1 MRATAWSHPGLRH
14 TRRVIV
20 APAPSPA
27 STPGPAGRLAGLSAE
42 DASRR
47 LRAEGPNELPRAP
60 RRTLWRIALEAAR
73 DPMSQLLVAGVVVYL
88 LLGDAREALVL
99 LAFVAVTIGI
109 SVVQQGRTERVLQ
122 TLRDL
127 ASPRALVLRG
137 GERVRIAGR
146 EVVRGDLMLLG
157 EGDRVPADGR
167 LAEAADL
174 QLDESLL
181 TGESVPVAR
190 APGDAVHAGTLV
202 VRGQGLAEVTA
213 TGARSQMGRI
223 GQALGS
229 IVTPP
234 TPLTLETRRLVR
246 VAAIAGAGVSLL
258 FLLIFGL
265 TRGDWLG
272 ALLAGITLA
281 MSMLP
286 EEFPLVL
293 TVFMA
298 MGAWRLSHARVLSRR
313 PATIEALGAATVL
326 CTDKTGT
333 LTHNRMAVAELAI
346 PADGGLA
353 LWRADGAAPG
363 LPETFH
369 GIVDAAVLASAAE
382 PHDPME
388 RAFHDLRRAALDA
401 DHEHED
407 WALVH
412 AFGLRPELLAVSQ
425 VWAVPGE
432 DLHTVAAKGA
442 PEAIAALCRLDGA
455 RHAAWTAAA
464 HEMAGRGL
472 RVLAVARAAHRRG
485 DPAAAGGGWPAS
497 PHGFDFEPLGL
508 VGLADPLR
516 AEVPAAVR
524 ECRAAGVRVAM
535 VTGDHPATALAI
547 ARQAGIDTA
556 GGVLTGAE
564 VEALDDA
571 ALRARAA
578 GTSVFARVMPAQK
591 LRLVQAFRAAGEVV
605 AMTGDGVNDAPALK
619 AAHIGIAM
627 GQRGTDVA
635 REASSLVLLQDDF
648 GAIVQGLRLGR
659 RILDNVRKAMVF
671 IVAVH
676 VPIAGL
682 ALLPLLLGTPPMF
695 TPIHIAFLELLI
707 DPVCSIVFESEP
719 EEDDVMARPPRDPA
733 APVLSRGLLGL
744 GLLQGGAAL
753 TATAALYLAGLHL
766 GWEAEF
772 VRAAVFTA
780 LVACLVALILANRSF
795 SAPWWASMRRP
806 NPALWGVLAA
816 TAAMLAA
823 ALGLPALR
831 ELFRFAPPD
840 ATALGAALGLG
851 ALLLLALEWI
861 ERRRALGEV
870 SGVRRRSPPSAPVP

>member
-1 MRATAWSHPGLRH
+1 MSQ
-14 TRRVIV
+14 
-20 APAPSPA
+20 PAP
-27 STPGPAGRLAGLSAE
+27 GLSAE
-42 DASRR
+42 EAARR
-47 LRAEGPNELPRAP
+47 LHAEGPNELPRGP
-60 RRTLWRIALEAAR
+60 QRTLWRIALEAAR

-122 TLRDL
+122 TLREL
-127 ASPRALVLRG
+127 ASPRALVLRS
-137 GERVRIAGR
+137 GERLRIAGR

-157 EGDRVPADGR
+157 EGDRVPADGV
-167 LAEAADL
+167 LLDAADL

-181 TGESVPVAR
+181 TGESVPVTKAG
-190 APGDAVHAGTLV
+190 ADTVHGGTLV

-246 VAAIAGAGVSLL
+246 LAALVGAGVSLL
-258 FLLIFGL
+258 FVVIFGL

-333 LTHNRMAVAELAI
+333 LTHNRMAVAELAV
-346 PADGGLA
+346 PNDGGLVA
-353 LWRADGAAPG
+353 WRADTSGPG
-363 LPETFH
+363 LPEGFH
-369 GIVDAAVLASAAE
+369 ALIDAAVLASAVE

-388 RAFHDLRRAALDA
+388 QAFHTLGRAELDA
-401 DHEHED
+401 AHGHDG
-407 WALVH
+407 WSLVH

-442 PEAIAALCRLDGA
+442 PEAIAALCRLDA
-455 RHAAWTAAA
+455 PRHAAWTAAA
-464 HEMAGRGL
+464 HAMAERGL

-485 DPAAAGGGWPAS
+485 DPSAPNGGWPPS
-497 PHGFDFEPLGL
+497 PHGFEFEPLGL

-535 VTGDHPATALAI
+535 ITGDHPATALAI
-547 ARQAGIDTA
+547 ARQAGIATEA
-556 GGVLTGAE
+556 GVLTGTE
-564 VEALDDA
+564 IDALDDA
-571 ALRARAA
+571 ALGELAARV
-578 GTSVFARVMPAQK
+578 SVFARVMPAQK

-671 IVAVH
+671 ILAVH

-695 TPIHIAFLELLI
+695 SPIHIAFLELLI

-744 GLLQGGAAL
+744 GLAQGGAAL
-753 TATAALYLAGLHL
+753 AVTTALYLTGLHL
-766 GWEAEF
+766 GWDADL
-772 VRAAVFTA
+772 VRASVFTA
-780 LVACLVALILANRSF
+780 LVACLIALILANRSF
-795 SAPWWASMRRP
+795 SAPWWLSMRRR

-823 ALGLPALR
+823 ALGLAPLR
-831 ELFRFAPPD
+831 ELFRFAAPD
-840 ATALGAALGLG
+840 WAVLAAALGLA
-851 ALLLLALEWI
+851 ALLLVALEWI
-861 ERRRALGEV
+861 ERRRALGL
-870 SGVRRRSPPSAPVP
+870 SR

>member
-1 MRATAWSHPGLRH
+1 MPAPGL
-14 TRRVIV
+14 
-20 APAPSPA
+20 SPEEA
-27 STPGPAGRLAGLSAE
+27 AL
-42 DASRR
+42 R

-190 APGDAVHAGTLV
+190 APGDPVHAGTLV

-246 VAAIAGAGVSLL
+246 VAAIAGAAVSLL
-258 FLLIFGL
+258 FLLAFGL

-333 LTHNRMAVAELAI
+333 LTHNRMAVAELAV
-346 PADGGLA
+346 PGADGLA
-353 LWRADGAAPG
+353 VWRADTGPAG
-363 LPETFH
+363 LPEGFH
-369 GIVDAAVLASAAE
+369 ALLDAAVLASAAE

-388 RAFHDLRRAALDA
+388 RAFHDLHRAALDPA
-401 DHEHED
+401 HGHDG

-442 PEAIAALCRLDGA
+442 PEAVAALCRLDA
-455 RHAAWTAAA
+455 PRHAAWSAAA

-472 RVLAVARAAHRRG
+472 RVLAVARAKHRRG
-485 DPAAAGGGWPAS
+485 DTAAAGGGWPSS
-497 PHGFDFEPLGL
+497 PYGFDFEPLGL

-564 VEALDDA
+564 IEALDDA

-671 IVAVH
+671 ILAVH

-695 TPIHIAFLELLI
+695 TPLHIAFLELLI

-719 EEDDVMARPPRDPA
+719 DEEDVMARPPRDPA
-733 APVLSRGLLGL
+733 APVLSGGLLGL

-753 TATAALYLAGLHL
+753 AVTATLYLAGLHL
-766 GWEAEF
+766 GWEAEL

-795 SAPWWASMRRP
+795 NAPWWASMRRP
-806 NPALWGVLAA
+806 NRALWGVLAA

-823 ALGLPALR
+823 VLGLPALR
-831 ELFRFAPPD
+831 ELFRFALPD
-840 ATALGAALGLG
+840 AAALGAAFGLG

-870 SGVRRRSPPSAPVP
+870 TGSRKGAPRPAG

>member
-1 MRATAWSHPGLRH
+1 MPPPAT
-14 TRRVIV
+14 
-20 APAPSPA
+20 
-27 STPGPAGRLAGLSAE
+27 GLSPE
-42 DASRR
+42 DAARR
-47 LRAEGPNELPRAP
+47 LRDEGPNELPHGP
-60 RRTLWRIALEAAR
+60 QRTLWRIALEAAR

-122 TLRDL
+122 TLREL

-157 EGDRVPADGR
+157 EGDRVPADGV
-167 LAEAADL
+167 LLDAADL

-190 APGDAVHAGTLV
+190 AAGDPAHGGTLV

-246 VAAIAGAGVSLL
+246 VAALAGAAVSLV
-258 FLLIFGL
+258 FLLVFGL

-333 LTHNRMAVAELAI
+333 LTYNRMAVAELAV
-346 PADGGLA
+346 PDDGGLA
-353 LWRADGAAPG
+353 VWRADAPGAG
-363 LPETFH
+363 LPEAFH
-369 GIVDAAVLASAAE
+369 ALLDAAVLASAAE

-388 RAFHDLRRAALDA
+388 QAFHTLGRAELDA
-401 DHEHED
+401 AHGHDG
-407 WALVH
+407 WSLVH

-425 VWAVPGE
+425 VWSVPGE

-442 PEAIAALCRLDGA
+442 PEAIAALCRLDTA
-455 RHAAWTAAA
+455 RHTAWTAAA
-464 HEMAGRGL
+464 HAMAERGL

-485 DPAAAGGGWPAS
+485 DPQAPGGGWPAS
-497 PHGFDFEPLGL
+497 PHGFEFEPLGL

-535 VTGDHPATALAI
+535 ITGDHPATALAI
-547 ARQAGIDTA
+547 ARQAGIATEA
-556 GGVLTGAE
+556 GVLTGTE
-564 VEALDDA
+564 IDALDDA
-571 ALRARAA
+571 ALRELAARV
-578 GTSVFARVMPAQK
+578 SVFARVMPTQK

-682 ALLPLLLGTPPMF
+682 ALLPLLLGTPPLFM
-695 TPIHIAFLELLI
+695 PLHIAFLELLI

-719 EEDDVMARPPRDPA
+719 DEDDVMARPPRDPA
-733 APVLSRGLLGL
+733 APVLSRGLLTL

-753 TATAALYLAGLHL
+753 AATAALYVAGLQL
-766 GWEAEF
+766 GWSDSLA
-772 VRAAVFTA
+772 RAAVFTA
-780 LVACLVALILANRSF
+780 LVACFVALVLANRSF
-795 SAPWWASMRRP
+795 TAPWWASMRRP
-806 NPALWGVLAA
+806 NAALWGVLAA
-816 TAAMLAA
+816 TTALLAA
-823 ALGLPALR
+823 ALWWLPLR
-831 ELFRFAPPD
+831 ALFRFADPAAGPM
-840 ATALGAALGLG
+840 LAALGLG
-851 ALLLLALEWI
+851 AALLVALEWV
-861 ERRRALGEV
+861 ERRRAVG
-870 SGVRRRSPPSAPVP
+870 

>member
-1 MRATAWSHPGLRH
+1 MP
-14 TRRVIV
+14 
-20 APAPSPA
+20 
-27 STPGPAGRLAGLSAE
+27 TPPGLSAAE
-42 DASRR
+42 AARR
-47 LRAEGPNELPRAP
+47 LRDEGPNELPRGP
-60 RRTLWRIALEAAR
+60 RRTPWRIALEAAR

-88 LLGDAREALVL
+88 LLGDATEALVL

-122 TLRDL
+122 TLREL
-127 ASPRALVLRG
+127 ASPRAQVLRDG
-137 GERVRIAGR
+137 QVLRTPGR
-146 EVVRGDLMLLG
+146 EVVRGDLLLLA

-167 LAEAADL
+167 LLSAADL
-174 QLDESLL
+174 QVDESLL
-181 TGESVPVAR
+181 TGESVPVVKVAAPEAIAGDD
-190 APGDAVHAGTLV
+190 APGCEVHAGTLV
-202 VRGQGLAEVTA
+202 VRGQGLAQVTA
-213 TGARSQMGRI
+213 TGTRSQMGRI
-223 GQALGS
+223 GQALGT

-246 VAAIAGAGVSLL
+246 VAATLGAAVSAV
-258 FLLIFGL
+258 FLVAFGL

-272 ALLAGITLA
+272 ALLAAITLA

-313 PATIEALGAATVL
+313 PAAIEALGAATVL

-333 LTHNRMAVAELAI
+333 LTYNRMAVAELVAWNHGGATAPAI
-346 PADGGLA
+346 PAGPAAAGSAVVSTVPRSGL
-353 LWRADGAAPG
+353 LTVWRADETAAG
-363 LPETFH
+363 LPEAFH
-369 GIVDAAVLASAAE
+369 ALLDAAVLASAAE

-388 RAFHDLRRAALDA
+388 RAFHTLGRAALDPA
-401 DHEHED
+401 HAHEG

-442 PEAIAALCRLDGA
+442 PEAIATLCRLDA
-455 RHAAWTAAA
+455 PRHAAWTAAA
-464 HEMAGRGL
+464 HAMAERGL

-485 DPAAAGGGWPAS
+485 DPGAPGAGWPDS

-547 ARQAGIDTA
+547 ARQAGIDTT
-556 GGVLTGAE
+556 GGVLSGAE
-564 VEALDDA
+564 IEAMDET

-578 GTSVFARVMPAQK
+578 QTSVFARVMPAQK
-591 LRLVQAFRAAGEVV
+591 LRLVQALRSAGEVV

-635 REASSLVLLQDDF
+635 REASALVLLEDDF

-671 IVAVH
+671 IIAVH

-682 ALLPLLLGTPPMF
+682 ALLPLLLGTPPLF
-695 TPIHIAFLELLI
+695 APIHIAFLELLI

-719 EEDDVMARPPRDPA
+719 DEDDVMRRPPRDPA
-733 APVLSRGLLGL
+733 APVLSRGLLTL

-753 TATAALYLAGLHL
+753 AAAAGLYLAGLQW
-766 GWEAEF
+766 GWADGLA
-772 VRAAVFTA
+772 RAAVFTA
-780 LVACLVALILANRSF
+780 LVACFVALVLANRSF
-795 SAPWWASMRRP
+795 STPWWASMRRP
-806 NPALWGVLAA
+806 NKALWGVLGA
-816 TAAMLAA
+816 TAALLAA
-823 ALGLPALR
+823 ALWWPPLR
-831 ELFRFAPPD
+831 ALFRFDAPAAGPLLAALAL
-840 ATALGAALGLG
+840 ATALLV
-851 ALLLLALEWI
+851 ALEWV
-861 ERRRALGEV
+861 ERRRAVG
-870 SGVRRRSPPSAPVP
+870 